1 MGNDLGALYMSQTI
15 GKQLMHAELYG
26 KSKPKKKSLIKSWW
40 KKINR

>member
-26 KSKPKKKSLIKSWW
+26 KRQPKKKSFIKTLW
-40 KKINR
+40 KKVSR